1 MSTDPLHSL
10 EIKRPASDSHIANSD
25 VLSLASY
32 LKAAADPLR
41 LSVLRLL
48 KQDSFAVLE
57 LCHLLAVKQS
67 GMSHHLKILAQADLV
82 ATRREGNTIFYRR
95 ATAADSDSGLQDHA
109 DVQQALF
116 ARIDQMPLDID
127 VAARLLEVQRER
139 IASSHSF
146 FEDNAALFRQQQEQI
161 ADYELYGL
169 AVAQLLD
176 NLDLPAQKLA
186 LEIGPGNGQ
195 FLGELATRFEKVLGL
210 DNNQPMLAQAAD
222 YVSAHKLKN
231 FELRCGEIDHLP
243 ANLHPDCVVLNMV
256 LHHTPS
262 PAEVIAAVGQ
272 LLPAD
277 AVLLICE
284 LSHHQQ
290 SWVRESCGDIWLGF
304 DPNELTGWL
313 AQANLACEHSQ
324 YLALRNGFQIQI
336 HAARK
341 LPSFSTL
348 I

>member
-1 MSTDPLHSL
+1 MLPDTLHF
-10 EIKRPASDSHIANSD
+10 ETGKPALDSQVASGD
-25 VLSLASY
+25 ALSLACY

-57 LCHLLAVKQS
+57 LCHVLAVKQS
-67 GMSHHLKILAQADLV
+67 GMSHHLKILAQANLV

-95 ATAADSDSGLQDHA
+95 ATAAESDIGLQDHA
-109 DVQQALF
+109 AMQQALF
-116 ARIDQMPLDID
+116 ARIDQMPLDHD
-127 VAARLLEVQRER
+127 VADRLTEVQRER

-146 FEDNAALFRQQQEQI
+146 FEENAALFRQQQEQI

-195 FLGELATRFEKVLGL
+195 FLGELAARFEKVLGL

-222 YVSAHKLKN
+222 YVSAHQLN
-231 FELRCGEIDHLP
+231 NVELRCGEIHQLP
-243 ANLHPDCVVLNMV
+243 ADCRPECVVLNMV

-262 PAEVIAAVGQ
+262 PAEVIASVGR

-304 DPNELTGWL
+304 EPDELTHWL
-313 AQANLACEHSQ
+313 AQANLVCEHSQ

-341 LPSFSTL
+341 LPFHSTL
-348 I
+348 V

>member
-1 MSTDPLHSL
+1 MLQHPLTQ
-10 EIKRPASDSHIANSD
+10 PADSDA
-25 VLSLASY
+25 LLLASY

-41 LSVLRLL
+41 LAVLRLL

-57 LCHLLAVKQS
+57 LCHVLAVKQS
-67 GMSHHLKILAQADLV
+67 GMSHHLKILAQAGLV

-95 ATAADSDSGLQDHA
+95 ATVAESDNGLQAHSDL
-109 DVQQALF
+109 QQALF
-116 ARIDQMPLDID
+116 ARIDAMPLD
-127 VAARLLEVQRER
+127 AATTDRLTEIQRER
-139 IASSHSF
+139 TASSHSF

-161 ADYELYGL
+161 ADYDLYGP

-176 NLDLPAQKLA
+176 NLDLPAQHLA

-195 FLGELATRFEKVLGL
+195 FLAELSSRFAKVIAL

-222 YVSAHKLKN
+222 YVSTHQLKN
-231 FELRCGEIDHLP
+231 VELRCGEIADLSTSLKP
-243 ANLHPDCVVLNMV
+243 ADLKPDCAVLNMV

-262 PAEVIAAVGQ
+262 PAEVIAAVSQ
-272 LLPAD
+272 LLPAN
-277 AVLLICE
+277 AILLICE

-290 SWVRESCGDIWLGF
+290 SWVREACGDIWLGF
-304 DPNELTGWL
+304 DPDEFTRWF
-313 AQANLACEHSQ
+313 AQANLVGEHSQ

-341 LPSFSTL
+341 LPVFPPL
-348 I
+348 V

>member
-1 MSTDPLHSL
+1 MLPDAMHTPATD
-10 EIKRPASDSHIANSD
+10 SDA
-25 VLSLASY
+25 LLLASY

-41 LSVLRLL
+41 LAVLRLL

-67 GMSHHLKILAQADLV
+67 GMSHHLKILAQAGLV

-95 ATAADSDSGLQDHA
+95 AAAAESGHA
-109 DVQQALF
+109 ELQQALF
-116 ARIDQMPLDID
+116 ARIDRMPLDDGI
-127 VAARLLEVQRER
+127 AARLTEVQHER
-139 IASSHSF
+139 TASSTDF
-146 FEDNAALFRQQQEQI
+146 FEENAALFRQQQEQI
-161 ADYELYGL
+161 ADYELYGP
-169 AVAQLLD
+169 AVARLLD
-176 NLDLPAQKLA
+176 QLDLPAQSLA

-195 FLGELATRFEKVLGL
+195 FLGELAARFATVLGL

-222 YVSAHKLKN
+222 YVSAHQLCN
-231 FELRCGEIDHLP
+231 VQLRCGEIASLP
-243 ANLHPDCVVLNMV
+243 ADCKPDCVVLNMV

-262 PAEVIAAVGQ
+262 PAEVIAAAGQ

-304 DPNELTGWL
+304 DPAELTGWF
-313 AQANLACEHSQ
+313 AQANLAVEHSQ

-341 LPSFSTL
+341 RPSFSHL
-348 I
+348 V

>member
-1 MSTDPLHSL
+1 MLTNTSPATGTD
-10 EIKRPASDSHIANSD
+10 SDT
-25 VLSLASY
+25 LLLASY

-41 LSVLRLL
+41 LAVLRLL

-57 LCHLLAVKQS
+57 LCHLLAAKQS
-67 GMSHHLKILAQADLV
+67 GMSHHLKILAQAGLV

-95 ATAADSDSGLQDHA
+95 AAAAESDDSAL
-109 DVQQALF
+109 QQALF
-116 ARIDQMPLDID
+116 TRIDHMPLDADI
-127 VAARLLEVQRER
+127 AARLAEVQRER
-139 IASSHSF
+139 TVSSHSF

-161 ADYELYGL
+161 ADYDLYGP
-169 AVAQLLD
+169 AVTQLLD
-176 NLDLPAQKLA
+176 NLDLPAHTLA

-195 FLGELATRFEKVLGL
+195 FLGELAMRFAHVLGL
-210 DNNQPMLAQAAD
+210 DNNQPMLAQATD
-222 YVSAHKLKN
+222 YVSACKLQN
-231 FELRCGEIDHLP
+231 VQLRCGEIDGLP
-243 ANLHPDCVVLNMV
+243 ANLHPDCVVMNMV

-262 PAEVIAAVGQ
+262 PAEVIAAVGH
-272 LLPAD
+272 LLPTH

-313 AQANLACEHSQ
+313 AQANLSCEHSQ

-341 LPSFSTL
+341 LPTFPSL
-348 I
+348 V